1 MIPGPKLPGVTALFD
16 SALIVCLGAGVVMP
30 PEVLAVAVVLVNPK
44 ESMLGGW
51 SLGLFNLKLMVIDEM
66 IEDQIDD

>member
-1 MIPGPKLPGVTALFD
+1 
-16 SALIVCLGAGVVMP
+16 MP